1 MKPRDLVTYRS
12 KRDPLRTPEPFG
24 EASASQAETPSSGV
38 FVVQQHS
45 ARRMHW
51 DLRLEI
57 NGVLCSWAVPR
68 GPSLNPSEKRLAV
81 QTEDHPLDYS
91 GFEGVIPAGNYGAGA
106 MILWDRGTFHTVDG
120 SSAKADLNAGKL
132 DLVFYGHK
140 LKGRWAL
147 VRIKGENGKS
157 WLLLHK
163 GKEAVGIDLVT
174 AYPASILSGLRVDEL
189 ASGVTRDAELATR
202 AREMGA
208 AGSRAAGS
216 RAAGSRAAIADL
228 KPMLASS
235 APEAFSRPGW
245 VFELKYDGARVLASR
260 DDSGRVELRHRSG
273 RVASPIF
280 PEIAD
285 AVARLPCQEFVLD
298 GEVVALDENGKPS
311 FELLQRRLGLHDEG
325 EIGRAQ
331 RQVPVLY
338 LCFDL
343 LRVAGLDCRRLP
355 LVRRKELLATLLP
368 RVGVVR
374 YADHMEEHGAAL
386 FAEARERGLEG
397 IVAKR
402 AASTYQS
409 GQRSTD
415 WLKMKVARSAD
426 LVIIGYTKGKAE
438 REPLGAL
445 MLAWRN
451 ESGLTYAGNVGS
463 GFDSE
468 TWDDLRQRLLALHR
482 PTPPCTVPSRSKPRA
497 CVWVEPQL
505 VAEVRFAEVTSK
517 GLLRQPVFVR
527 LRQDKTCLE
536 ADSLRQAS
544 PRPAAI
550 TAPAPAEKK
559 QDLIISNRDKIF
571 WPEDGYTKG
580 DLLNYYE
587 SVWPYLSP
595 YLRDR
600 PVVLTR
606 YPDGIHGKSFFQ
618 KNAPPFTPSWVHSE
632 RIEDTDFFVCNDLPT
647 LLYVINSGCIPL
659 HVWSARLGSLDRPD
673 WAILDLDPKGAP
685 FTQVC
690 TVAHCVH
697 RLARSVGAP
706 HYLKTS
712 GQDGLHILF
721 PLDGALTHAEARAF
735 TELFARTIANENPDI
750 ATVARPLSERG
761 GRVYLDYLQNGF
773 GKTIVAP
780 FSVRPRPGA
789 PVSTPLSWREFGASL
804 DPSQH
809 TIATLPKRMRRRRD
823 PLVLI
828 LSASMDVLTVLK
840 RLQQRLE

>member
-1 MKPRDLVTYRS
+1 MKTNDLVAYRS

-24 EASASQAETPSSGV
+24 AGTASQISGPSSGI

-68 GPSLNPSEKRLAV
+68 GPSLNPAEKRLAV

-91 GFEGVIPAGNYGAGA
+91 GFEGVIPPGNYGAGA
-106 MILWDRGTFHTVDG
+106 MIVWDRGTFHTLDG
-120 SSAKADLNAGKL
+120 SSASAGMEAGKL
-132 DLVFYGHK
+132 DLLMYGHK

-147 VRIKGENGKS
+147 VRIKDEGGKS

-163 GKEAVGIDLVT
+163 GKDALGVDLIA

-189 ASGVTRDAELATR
+189 AKRVTRDADLEKR

-208 AGSRAAGS
+208 TRSRLG
-216 RAAGSRAAIADL
+216 IADL

-235 APEAFSRPGW
+235 APAAFSRPGW
-245 VFELKYDGARVLASR
+245 VFEIKYDGARVLASR
-260 DDSGRVELRHRSG
+260 DDSDRVELRYRSG
-273 RVASPIF
+273 RNAARMF

-285 AVARLPCQEFVLD
+285 AAARLPCHDFVLD

-311 FELLQRRLGLHDEG
+311 FELLQGRLGLQEEG
-325 EIGRAQ
+325 EILHAQ

-343 LRVAGLDCRRLP
+343 LRVAGYDCRRLS
-355 LVRRKELLATLLP
+355 LIHRKELLALFLP
-368 RVGVVR
+368 RVGVVG
-374 YADHMEEHGAAL
+374 YADHIEEHGEAL
-386 FAEARERGLEG
+386 FAEAQERGLEG

-402 AASTYQS
+402 GASTYTC
-409 GQRSTD
+409 GRRSTD
-415 WLKMKVARSAD
+415 WLKVKVAQSAD
-426 LVIIGYTKGKAE
+426 LVIVGYTKGRAE

-445 MLAWRN
+445 MLAWRHD
-451 ESGLTYAGNVGS
+451 SGLVYAGNVGS
-463 GFDSE
+463 GFHSE
-468 TWDDLRQRLLALHR
+468 AWHDLRQRLPPLHR
-482 PTPPCTVPSRSKPRA
+482 ATPACTVPARARPRA
-497 CVWVEPQL
+497 CVWVEPLL
-505 VAEVRFAEVTSK
+505 VAEVRFAEVTSQ
-517 GLLRQPVFVR
+517 GLLRQPVFLR
-527 LRQDKTCLE
+527 LRQDKTHKE
-536 ADSLRQAS
+536 ADSPKPAS
-544 PRPAAI
+544 PPPTKRAKSAPADAGGSLAI
-550 TAPAPAEKK
+550 T
-559 QDLIISNRDKIF
+559 NRNKIF

-587 SVWPYLSP
+587 AVWPHLSP

-606 YPDGIHGKSFFQ
+606 YPDGIRGKSFFQ
-618 KNAPPFTPSWVHSE
+618 KNAPPFTPGWVRTE
-632 RIEDTDFFVCNDLPT
+632 RIDDTDFFLCNDLQT

-659 HVWSARLGSLDRPD
+659 HAWSARLGSLERPD

-685 FTQVC
+685 FADVC
-690 TVAHCVH
+690 ALAQSVH
-697 RLARSVGAP
+697 KLARSVGAP
-706 HYLKTS
+706 HFLKTS

-721 PLDGALTHAEARAF
+721 PLNRTLTHAEARTFA
-735 TELFARTIANENPDI
+735 ELFARIVANENPTI
-750 ATVARPLSERG
+750 ATVARPMSDRN
-761 GRVYLDYLQNGF
+761 GRVYLDYLQNGH

-789 PVSTPLSWREFGASL
+789 PVSTPLAWHELDASL
-804 DPSQH
+804 DPSQY
-809 TIATLPKRMRRRRD
+809 TIATLPKRLRRRRD
-823 PLVLI
+823 PLLPI
-828 LSASMDVLTVLK
+828 LSISMDVLAVLK